1 MKKFVLLY
9 ICGMMFSF
17 NAHAVYPD
25 LTPLSSVAPQVCAPC
40 TSEKVQMYMSAYE
53 TVKSVSSRE
62 GLKQKFGEV
71 EAYAKKYAMDKGKD
85 FVNNKL
91 KKKKNKDDNK
101 PISYTRVIKK
111 TKTNVEDVNAVKDA
125 YKKYFLYVPSKN
137 EEVQASYKEK
147 REQFVEDTTLELY
160 IISKEMDKE
169 LKVMISQLDLIKKCV
184 IEGDDEECK
193 NQGLEEY
200 NCQKDETTEDEM
212 CYRRNM
218 LMVAQIYDTIMKYNE
233 YLIALR
239 SQYEAVR
246 AIGSSAKPKEPTDKK
261 TNTTSLSNYIENTVG
276 YASEEV
282 DDEPLVV
289 EQLPDSGFDF
299 VDNNKTGAKTPLADK
314 QDDIKAMAVFEDVQQ
329 HLSNAFES
337 HNLKQQLPEFKRVF
351 DTYHSMEKM
360 HAKAVE
366 NLQAS
371 EQCVLN
377 YLNKR
382 YPNNGEKVWLD
393 NCVLDAG
400 DGYVCKYSPAKSA
413 SDTAESEGLYDVLC
427 PDNSSQKCYKLA
439 PTAYN
444 EIGGMSGWLIN
455 MYLNAKDELSD
466 DVPDGENYV
475 VAAAST
481 DVPQD
486 REAGS
491 GTGAY
496 SAEYMKKQIENGDI
510 LMDAYK
516 EKMRLLSRLPYSI
529 GVLANNE
536 INKDTNG
543 TGGASKFGVETVPF
557 KLWNDQINFYNQYLD
572 GKYKNIEAYLSEAP
586 MFENML
592 NLGLKINETYEYE
605 AQTDASGVVAK
616 SVEAIR
622 NEVAQAINA
631 LLSEVA
637 DDTQEKVALV
647 DKLLVEEDEKLNKI
661 LSDYHEKLEDLDKKR
676 FALYKQLEDIN
687 IKVAEANEEITKQDA
702 VINYA
707 EGYNAAAEEGA
718 EMDKAYQNP
727 ENPHKTNEA
736 VFNENTD
743 EQKNKEASAEN
754 ARDVAINQLNATNSS
769 REEVLNTIIAV
780 EREIIT
786 LKHEYVLAYFNAE
799 NKYKTNI
806 EDVVLSAEISNSEKI
821 VNEAKNSLIVLREAE
836 MLMKYIRDYAVKQ
849 VEKAVSEIDKLKS
862 DKSIYYAENNPKV
875 VAIHSEMMKK
885 ITNPKV
891 EDIVAELQLDD
902 AAGALLSKYASMI
915 TGIFSD
921 ICDETTCYEPDKGYF
936 VGLIEQKKDFA
947 APKAAVEFSSA
958 PMREVFSFGLED
970 MNYVDYYATKD
981 FKLDADMQIM
991 GVGEADIST
1000 DNAKILLLKRSL
1012 LDSGVELPEI
1022 WKIVLSH
1029 RPFVQKEIN
1038 FRDFLGGVTDNHVEV
1053 QNSGIYPCKLGD
1065 EVITVQDAK
1074 HATYALGN
1082 AGGYDNIPQCQTIIK
1097 EGDKYYDREAP
1108 SGRNEADIGNNLGI
1122 IVPSAPAS
1130 ELGQV
1135 LEYKEIL
1142 VNRIG
1147 ADGLP
1152 LTDQFGTM
1160 ILQKKVSYL
1169 SLNDS
1174 LLYALKYL
1182 ASIKD
1187 ENDINEKYYFYKRIM
1202 PQDSQFGDYLMKV
1215 DMERAALEAK
1225 EKIKNKIYSANV
1237 TDMVIVNSLY
1247 KSFSEMGYDFDRN
1260 DFDLSKE
1267 DYYKQA
1273 ENILNARKEDNIRQ
1287 AKAILAENEGLNLT
1301 SDEMVKR
1308 KEDLLKQISLLE
1320 LDGDELIQ
1328 INGPETIDE
1337 VAEEIKVQKTDASV
1351 RELASKIDEGEKE
1364 LAERIKNS
1372 APAYCSSYREF

>member
-9 ICGMMFSF
+9 FCGMMFSF
-17 NAHAVYPD
+17 NANAAYPD
-25 LTPLSSVAPQVCAPC
+25 LTPLSDVAPQVCAPC
-40 TSEKVQMYMSAYE
+40 TSEKVQMYKSAYE

-71 EAYAKKYAMDKGKD
+71 EAHAKKYALDKGKD

-111 TKTNVEDVNAVKDA
+111 TKTDVEDVNAVKDSF
-125 YKKYFLYVPSKN
+125 KKYFLYVPSKN
-137 EEVQASYKEK
+137 EEIQASYKEK
-147 REQFVEDTTLELY
+147 REQFVEDTTIELY

-200 NCQKDETTEDEM
+200 NCQKDEGAEDEM

-233 YLIALR
+233 YLIAMR

-246 AIGSSAKPKEPTDKK
+246 AIGSSVKPEEPADKK
-261 TNTTSLSNYIENTVG
+261 SKTTSLSNYIEDTVG
-276 YASEEV
+276 YASEEI

-289 EQLPDSGFDF
+289 EKLPDSEFDF

-314 QDDIKAMAVFEDVQQ
+314 QDDIKAMAVFEEAQQ
-329 HLSNAFES
+329 HISNAFES

-351 DTYHSMEKM
+351 DTYHNMEKM

-371 EQCVLN
+371 EQCVVN

-393 NCVLDAG
+393 NCVLDEG
-400 DGYVCKYSPAKSA
+400 DGYVCKYSPSKSA
-413 SDTAESEGLYDVLC
+413 TDTAESEGLYDVLC
-427 PDNSSQKCYKLA
+427 PDNPSQKCYKLA

-466 DVPDGENYV
+466 DVPDSENYV

-481 DVPQD
+481 DAPQD
-486 REAGS
+486 RNIGP

-496 SAEYMKKQIENGDI
+496 SAEYLKKQIENGDI
-510 LMDAYK
+510 LMDTYK
-516 EKMRLLSRLPYSI
+516 EKMRVLSRLPYSI

-543 TGGASKFGVETVPF
+543 TGGKSKFGVETVPF
-557 KLWNDQINFYNQYLD
+557 KLWNDQINFYDQYID
-572 GKYKNIEAYLSEAP
+572 GKYENIEAYLENAP

-605 AQTDASGVVAK
+605 AQRDASGMIAK

-622 NEVAQAINA
+622 KEVAEAINA
-631 LLSEVA
+631 LLGQIT
-637 DDTQEKVALV
+637 DDSQEKVALV
-647 DKLLVEEDEKLNKI
+647 DKLLLDEDEKLNQI

-687 IKVAEANEEITKQDA
+687 IKTAETHEEITKQDA

-707 EGYNAAAEEGA
+707 EGYNAVAEKGA
-718 EMDKAYQNP
+718 EMDKDYQNP

-736 VFNENTD
+736 VFNENIA
-743 EQKNKEASAEN
+743 EQQNKEASAES
-754 ARDVAINQLNATNSS
+754 ARDVAINQLNTTSSS
-769 REEVLNTIIAV
+769 RDEVLNAIIAV
-780 EREIIT
+780 EREIIA

-799 NKYKTNI
+799 SKYKTDI
-806 EDVVLSAEISNSEKI
+806 EDIVRSTEISNTAKI
-821 VNEAKNSLIVLREAE
+821 VSEAKSSFIVLQEAE
-836 MLMKYIRDYAVKQ
+836 MVMKLIRDYAVKQ
-849 VEKAVSEIDKLKS
+849 VEKAYTEIDKLKK

-885 ITNPKV
+885 ITDPKV

-902 AAGALLSKYASMI
+902 TAKTLLTKYASMI
-915 TGIFSD
+915 TGVFSD
-921 ICDETTCYEPDKGYF
+921 ICDETTCYEPDKEYF

-1000 DNAKILLLKRSL
+1000 DDAKILLLNRSL
-1012 LDSGVELPEI
+1012 LDSGVEMPEI

-1029 RPFVQKEIN
+1029 RPFVQKEID
-1038 FRDFLGGVTDNHVEV
+1038 FRKFLGNPVDDHVEV
-1053 QNSGIYPCKLGD
+1053 QNSGIYPCKSGD
-1065 EVITVQDAK
+1065 EVITVQNAK
-1074 HATYALGN
+1074 NATYALGN
-1082 AGGYDNIPQCQTIIK
+1082 AGGYDNIPQCQTIVK
-1097 EGDKYYDREAP
+1097 DGGKYFDREAP
-1108 SGRNEADIGNNLGI
+1108 TGKNEISVGSQAVVLSN
-1122 IVPSAPAS
+1122 PTS
-1130 ELGQV
+1130 ELGQI

-1160 ILQKKVSYL
+1160 VLQKNISYL
-1169 SLNDS
+1169 TLNES

-1187 ENDINEKYYFYKRIM
+1187 ENDINEKYYFYKRVL
-1202 PQDSQFGDYLMKV
+1202 PQNSQFGDYLMKV
-1215 DMERAALEAK
+1215 DLERAALEAK

-1273 ENILNARKEDNIRQ
+1273 ENLLNARKEDNIRQ

-1320 LDGDELIQ
+1320 LDSEELIQ

-1337 VAEEIKVQKTDASV
+1337 VAEEIKVQKTDAAV

-1372 APAYCSSYREF
+1372 APAYCSSYGEF